1 MAKVIVA
8 STPLHGHVTPMLAV
22 AQGLVRR
29 GHEVRFLTST
39 RYADRVRAAGAAF
52 VPLPG
57 QADYDDR
64 ALDVQFPGRAAA
76 QGPGRL
82 IFDIKNL
89 FGDAIPDQF
98 SALRSLLAEFPA
110 STVISDLL
118 FFGALPLSLGTPR
131 SDRPTTVTMG
141 ISPVPVDSV
150 DTAPFGFGVPPLP
163 GAEGRARNEAM
174 YAQAREVF
182 ADAEGHVGKV
192 LAGLGVTLSRSLFS
206 ESAAAADHFLQ
217 LTVPGFEYPRSDAPA
232 SLRFVG
238 ALPSEPG
245 TDAELPEW
253 WDDLVQGNGPVV
265 TVTQG
270 TVDNADFSPLLL
282 PTLRALADL
291 DVTVVAATARP
302 GGPEAVRAALGELP
316 ANVLLGGYIPF
327 DRLLP
332 LSDVLVTNGGYGG
345 VHTALRHGVP
355 LVVAGTTEDKPEVA
369 ARVEWA
375 GAGVNLRTDAPDEET
390 LRTAVGTV
398 LNEPNFRSQARA
410 LQAEMAQYDPFAA
423 IAEVVERAE
432 QA

>member
-1 MAKVIVA
+1 MTKVIVA
-8 STPLHGHVTPMLAV
+8 STPLHGHVAPMLTI

-29 GHEVRFLTST
+29 GHDVRFLTGT
-39 RYADRVRAAGAAF
+39 GYADRVRAVGATF
-52 VPLPG
+52 VPLTG

-64 ALDVQFPGRAAA
+64 TLDTRFPGRAAA

-82 IFDIKNL
+82 IFDIKHT

-98 SALRSLLAEFPA
+98 AALRSLLAEFPA
-110 STVISDLL
+110 TAVVNDLL
-118 FFGALPLSLGTPR
+118 FFGALPLSGTPR
-131 SDRPTTVTMG
+131 RERPTTVTMG

-163 GAEGRARNEAM
+163 GAEGRARDEAM
-174 YAQAREVF
+174 YAQARQVF

-192 LAGLGVTLSRSLFS
+192 LAGLGVVLTRSLFT
-206 ESAAAADHFLQ
+206 ESAAAADHLLQ

-238 ALPSEPG
+238 ALPPEPG
-245 TDAELPEW
+245 TYAELPEW
-253 WDDLVQGNGPVV
+253 WDDLARVTGPVI

-282 PTLRALADL
+282 PTLRALAGR

-302 GGPEAVRAALGELP
+302 DGPEAVRAALGELP
-316 ANVLLGGYIPF
+316 ANVFLGGYIPF

-369 ARVEWA
+369 ARVEWS
-375 GAGVNLRTDAPDEET
+375 GAGVNLRSDAPGEET
-390 LRTAVGTV
+390 LRAAVETV
-398 LNEPNFRSQARA
+398 LNEPNFRAQARA
-410 LQAEMAQYDPFAA
+410 LQEEMAAYDPIAA
-423 IAEVVERAE
+423 IAEVVE
-432 QA
+432 QS